1 MAKKK
6 TEKAAAAK
14 SEKET
19 TEDLGR
25 PIDVEL
31 VKELVRYDFNQ
42 DELVELGEDLLDYV
56 AKKTRLKEEKKS
68 AAKTFD
74 SEINQVELVEQEII
88 NKMSNKFEMVSMP
101 CVCVRNYKKGV
112 VYYFRTDQIEA
123 DSLRIYDQDQFFA
136 LVEGGALGVD
146 PVKTRDI
153 KPWERQRELDFAP
166 GEDEQV
172 EEAEDGEGEQADKEQ
187 ETVTT
192 D

>member
-1 MAKKK
+1 MTKKK
-6 TEKAAAAK
+6 TAAEGVKPDKLVEAEEVEKK
-14 SEKET
+14 VV
-19 TEDLGR
+19 R
-25 PIDVEL
+25 PIDAEL

-42 DELVELGEDLLDYV
+42 DELVELGEDLLDMV
-56 AKKTRLKEEKKS
+56 AKKTRLQDEKKS
-68 AAKTFD
+68 TAKTFD
-74 SEINQVELVEQEII
+74 SDINRVELIEREII
-88 NKMSNKFEMVSMP
+88 GKMSDKFEMIQMP
-101 CVCVRNYKKGV
+101 TVCVRDYKKGV
-112 VYYFRTDQIEA
+112 VYYFRADQIEV

-166 GEDEQV
+166 VEDEQESGEQV
-172 EEAEDGEGEQADKEQ
+172 EEAP